1 MTNQTHTF
9 TLPSDLGAQV
19 GRDTLAR
26 LVHQI
31 ARACAA
37 RLAPDLPRD
46 GSSGTA
52 SGCGLLGL
60 LTYCYARSVLSS
72 RAITEIAEADPAVRS
87 LCGDAIPERDEIA
100 GFRRAHR
107 ALIQECMK
115 QVYEAAWQAMVHEA
129 GPGRVPGGKA
139 GTQPRLSQSAPYD
152 PDDLLRQIN
161 ARISQAAQMD
171 CWSRDW

>member
-115 QVYEAAWQAMVHEA
+115 QVYEAAWQAMVNQA
-129 GPGRVPGGKA
+129 TPGTVPCGIA
-139 GTQPRLSQSAPYD
+139 ETLPRPSQTARFD
-152 PDDLLRQIN
+152 QDNVLHQIGE
-161 ARISQAAQMD
+161 RISQAAQMD

>member
-9 TLPSDLGAQV
+9 TLPSDLGAQI

-31 ARACAA
+31 AGACAA
-37 RLAPDLPRD
+37 RLARELPRG
-46 GSSGTA
+46 GSPGTA

-60 LTYCYARSVLSS
+60 LTYCYASGALSS
-72 RAITEIAEADPAVRS
+72 RAITELAETDPVVRAF
-87 LCGDAIPERDEIA
+87 CGNAIPERDEVA
-100 GFRRAHR
+100 CFRRDHR

-139 GTQPRLSQSAPYD
+139 GTQPGLSQSAPND